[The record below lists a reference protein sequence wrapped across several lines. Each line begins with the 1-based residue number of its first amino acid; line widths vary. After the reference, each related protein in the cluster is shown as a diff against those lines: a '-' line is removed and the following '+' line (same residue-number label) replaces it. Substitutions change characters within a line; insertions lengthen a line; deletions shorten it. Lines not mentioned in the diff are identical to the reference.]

1 MKIKV
6 RSSYDDSE
14 LEREISKAIAKADEN
29 GFYLDNVQYSTAYDE
44 NEQAVLRSALLFFE
58 EYADEDEEEEYEYE
72 E

>member
-14 LEREISKAIAKADEN
+14 LEREINKAIAKADEN
-29 GFYLDNVQYSTAYDE
+29 GFYLDDIKYSVAYDE
-44 NEQAVLRSALLFFE
+44 NEQAVLRSALLVFE
-58 EYADEDEEEEYEYE
+58 EYDDEDEDEYE